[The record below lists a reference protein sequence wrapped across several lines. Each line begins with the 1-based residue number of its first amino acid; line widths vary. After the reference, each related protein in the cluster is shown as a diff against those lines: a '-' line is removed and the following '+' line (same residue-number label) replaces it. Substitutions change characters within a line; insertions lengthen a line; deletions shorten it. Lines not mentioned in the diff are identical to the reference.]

1 MDDLECHLSKS
12 ADLACDMICFY
23 NVSAAIMLAKK
34 YETIEN
40 SMANRI
46 RRSNHIIWKE
56 TMQKLTSCGDE
67 PSTNL
72 GSGRTINAA
81 RLGSSSFPICW
92 FTVQQSMPEHPQD
105 PQNRVPGHPNSMKN
119 RRGGQDAAAGA
130 SRMVYCGRLGAIF
143 SRWKPLQA
151 PRFWLGVPKS
161 SF

>member
-1 MDDLECHLSKS
+1 MPPIKVRRPGVRYDMFLQCFCCDHALI
-12 ADLACDMICFY
+12 LAGQKIRNDQ
-23 NVSAAIMLAKK
+23 KK
-34 YETIEN
+34 E
-40 SMANRI
+40 NRI
-46 RRSNHIIWKE
+46 RRSNHIICKE

-92 FTVQQSMPEHPQD
+92 FTVQKSMPEHPQD
-105 PQNRVPGHPNSMKN
+105 PQNRAPGHPKSMKN

-143 SRWKPLQA
+143 SRWRPLQA
-151 PRFWLGVPKS
+151 PRFRLGVPKS